1 MISLR
6 NFILKSKLGF
16 FLLAT
21 FLLNCTPEETKAQ
34 VTDETVSS
42 KKIKIA
48 LLLDTSNSMDGLI
61 NQAKSQLWSL
71 VNELAKAEC
80 DGKKPLLQIALY
92 EYGNDRLPA
101 SENYIRLVTP
111 LTDDLDKI
119 SKDLFSLTTN
129 GGSEFCGAVIGQSL
143 KELDW
148 SPNETDLQ
156 VIFIAGNEPFTQGS
170 VSYTQ
175 VCKNAQEKRIVVNT
189 IFCGDFNEGVNS
201 SWQHGA
207 QLTGGSY
214 MSIDHNKISKQIETP
229 YDDKIV
235 SLNAQLNKTYIA
247 YGTNASYYEQNQA
260 IQDQNAEKVNKEVL
274 VKRSVSKSSSY
285 YKKGAEKWDLVSKSE
300 SDKEYVASV
309 PSAELPEE
317 MKTMSKDEK
326 VKFVETKKVERE
338 SIENQIAEL
347 NKERENYIRQHSSKE
362 DDLLENVLINSIRQQ
377 AKTKNIVL
385 K

>member
-1 MISLR
+1 M
-6 NFILKSKLGF
+6 
-16 FLLAT
+16 AA
-21 FLLNCTPEETKAQ
+21 FLLNCTPEETQAQ
-34 VTDETVSS
+34 IADETSSS

-156 VIFIAGNEPFTQGS
+156 VIYIAGNEPFTQGS

-175 VCKNAQEKRIVVNT
+175 MCKNALEKRIIVNT
-189 IFCGDFNEGVNS
+189 IFCGDFNEGVSS

-214 MSIDHNKISKQIETP
+214 MSIDHNKVSKQIDTP
-229 YDDKIV
+229 YDDQIV
-235 SLNAQLNKTYIA
+235 KLNADLNKTYIA
-247 YGTNASYYEQNQA
+247 YGSNAAYYQQNQA
-260 IQDQNAEKVNKEVL
+260 VQDNNAEKVNKEVL
-274 VKRSVSKSSSY
+274 VKRSVSKSSTY

-300 SDKEYVASV
+300 SDKEYIASV
-309 PSAELPEE
+309 PAAELPEE

-326 VKFVETKKVERE
+326 VKYVETKKTERE
-338 SIENQIAEL
+338 VIEKQIAEL
-347 NKERENYIRQHSSKE
+347 NQEREKYIAKNTSKE
-362 DDLLENVLINSIRQQ
+362 EDMLENALINSIKQQ
-377 AKTKNIVL
+377 AKSKNIVL